1 MKLLLQ
7 HRIFF
12 GYIILTAVIGSMA
25 ATMLRERSR
34 VHKIEEE
41 ITEIREANQTIN
53 AATGT
58 LQFLPHW
65 ENQPLPGARKTFKS
79 ISCGSKKSIAS
90 CCFCREITRNILRH
104 LQLTHFALY

>member
-7 HRIFF
+7 HRILF

-53 AATGT
+53 ASPIDT
-58 LQFLPHW
+58 LRLVLKNKEKHLFNTMHAFQWQDSFLQEQEPAIA
-65 ENQPLPGARKTFKS
+65 EQTKKTS
-79 ISCGSKKSIAS
+79 
-90 CCFCREITRNILRH
+90 
-104 LQLTHFALY
+104 AL